1 MHVWQKKGYIEEKV
15 VKSKRSDLFSA
26 QDMFPHTSVAYARHS
41 TRRLHVIRRF
51 FYFLQHPFLM
61 REIMPHVTPHWGR
74 LPLLKGFLRRT
85 LFTYFCG
92 GMTLEEVFLVARRLH
107 KEGLSCI
114 IDYAAE
120 DGRKEAMAEQHCAA
134 FCEVIRQ
141 SFLPF
146 VAIKISAIG
155 SVPLMA
161 RAQQGRVLTP
171 AEQENLHRLHER
183 FAKLCA
189 LAKEKQI
196 SLLIDAE
203 YWSCQTFIDTELV
216 MPQMRRHN
224 TGFPLI
230 YNTYQ
235 LYRHDAYARFVADDK
250 ILRAQGCFMG
260 AKLVRGAYMEWER
273 KKAKQQRRP
282 SPIHATKAACD
293 ADYHRAIG
301 YAMRHY
307 EHIGTVVGSHSEQSA
322 HWLLHQVKKNAIP
335 AFHTHVYASQLFGMS
350 ESVSYGLSQAG
361 IRVAKCIPYGPIEKL
376 LPYLHRRA
384 IENSVLSAQSR
395 RELKAIDEELLRRKS
410 VSLQGR
416 KKR

>member
-1 MHVWQKKGYIEEKV
+1 M
-15 VKSKRSDLFSA
+15 
-26 QDMFPHTSVAYARHS
+26 AYAHHS
-41 TRRLHVIRRF
+41 THRLQVIRRF

-61 REIMPHVTPHWGR
+61 RGIMPYVTPHWGR

-92 GMTLEEVFLVARRLH
+92 GMTLEEVLLVARRLH

-134 FCEVIRQ
+134 FCEVIRHSAAH

-155 SVPLMA
+155 SVPLMT
-161 RAQQGRVLTP
+161 RAQQGLTLTP
-171 AEQENLHRLHER
+171 AEQENLHRLKER
-183 FAKLCA
+183 FTKLCD

-224 TGFPLI
+224 THFPLI

-250 ILRAQGCFMG
+250 TLRAQGCFMG

-322 HWLLHQVKKNAIP
+322 HCLLHQVKKNAIP
-335 AFHTHVYASQLFGMS
+335 AFHAHVYASQLFGMS

-361 IRVAKCIPYGPIEKL
+361 ICVAKYIPYGPIEKL

-395 RELKAIDEELLRRKS
+395 RELKAIEEELLRRKS

-416 KKR
+416 KER